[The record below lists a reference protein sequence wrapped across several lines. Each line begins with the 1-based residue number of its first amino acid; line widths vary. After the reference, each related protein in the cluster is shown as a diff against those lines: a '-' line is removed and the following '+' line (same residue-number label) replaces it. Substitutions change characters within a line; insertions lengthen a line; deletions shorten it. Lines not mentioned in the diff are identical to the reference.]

1 MTTTPD
7 RRVRILACSA
17 ELFATKG
24 VGATTVREIG
34 EAAGVFSGS
43 LYHYFKSKNAIVAEL
58 LAGFM
63 VDIETRFSHV
73 DERAATPVDR
83 VRGMIDETL
92 AVIELHPYPTAI
104 YQNDRNY
111 LRDHGLLEPVDS
123 ASLGIRGH
131 WLEAIREGVEQGVFR
146 TDIPP
151 EIFYRTV
158 RDTLWS
164 TTHWPDRARYSRAE
178 FAELMATL
186 FFDGFLVPPAHTS
199 AE

>member
-1 MTTTPD
+1 MTATNPD
-7 RRVRILACSA
+7 RRAKILECSA

-24 VGATTVREIG
+24 VGGTTVREIG
-34 EAAGVFSGS
+34 DAAGVFSGS

-63 VDIETRFSHV
+63 VDIETRFQ
-73 DERAATPVDR
+73 RAQQRAETPVER

-92 AVIELHPYPTAI
+92 AVIEMHPYPTAI

-111 LRDHGLLEPVDS
+111 LRDHGLLAPVDS

-146 TDIPP
+146 SDVAP
-151 EIFYRTV
+151 EIYYRTV

-164 TTHWPDRARYSRAE
+164 TTRWPDRARYYREE
-178 FAELMATL
+178 FADLMAKL
-186 FFDGFLVPPAHTS
+186 FFDGFVVARR
-199 AE
+199 

>member
-1 MTTTPD
+1 M
-7 RRVRILACSA
+7 
-17 ELFATKG
+17 FATKG

-63 VDIETRFSHV
+63 IDIETRFHLV
-73 DERAATPVDR
+73 QQGTTTPVER

-146 TDIPP
+146 KDVPP

-164 TTHWPDRARYSRAE
+164 TTHWPDRARYSRLE
-178 FAELMATL
+178 FADVMAKL
-186 FFDGFLVPPAHTS
+186 FFDGFVLAPS
-199 AE
+199 R